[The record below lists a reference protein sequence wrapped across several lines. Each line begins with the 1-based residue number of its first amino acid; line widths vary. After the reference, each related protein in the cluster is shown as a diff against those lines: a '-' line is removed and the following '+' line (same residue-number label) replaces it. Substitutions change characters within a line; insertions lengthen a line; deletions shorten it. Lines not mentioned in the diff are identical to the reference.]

1 MSRAGED
8 RAMKVGLLSYFQNF
22 ENRVSD
28 HELVKAQV
36 HLALLAEP
44 LGYDMVAAV
53 EHHFFDY
60 AMCPDNIQFLSY
72 IAAKTQR
79 IELLT
84 TAVILPWNDPLRV
97 AEKMIFLDHL
107 SDGRAAFGI
116 GRGLAKKEYDA
127 FGLDMNESRGRFDE
141 AAELAMRALETGIA
155 QGDGP
160 YYKQPAIELRP
171 RPYKSFADR
180 FYCVAMSSDSVPV
193 CARLGARIVTFS
205 MKPWPLMKDHYDL
218 HRRLFEEHHARPA
231 PPPLIC
237 VNTTCDESAEKAEAM
252 AREHI
257 CNVYEMTMDHYE
269 LDTDRFKGVKGY
281 EEYAGN
287 AAMMKSIARK
297 DAANAFADVNFWGT
311 PQQILDKIYDARSHI
326 GDFDL
331 AIQTIFGGMPIEA
344 AESSQRLFAEKVL
357 PELKSWKKAA

>member
-1 MSRAGED
+1 
-8 RAMKVGLLSYFQNF
+8 MKVGILSYFQNYQD
-22 ENRVSD
+22 RVPD
-28 HELVKAQV
+28 QELVRAQV
-36 HLALLAEP
+36 HLGLLAEP

-53 EHHFFDY
+53 EHHFFSY

-72 IAAKTQR
+72 LAAATKR

-107 SDGRAAFGI
+107 SNGRAAFGI

-127 FGLDMNESRGRFDE
+127 FGIDMNESRERFDE
-141 AAELAMRALETGIA
+141 AAELVMRALETGIA

-160 YYKQPAIELRP
+160 FYRQPAIELRP
-171 RPYKSFADR
+171 RPIGSFRDR

-205 MKPWPLMKDHYDL
+205 MKPWEMMKDHYGL
-218 HRRLFEEHHARPA
+218 HRRLFEAHHKRPA

-237 VNTTCDESAEKAEAM
+237 VNTTCDESAEKAEAL
-252 AREHI
+252 ARDYI
-257 CNVYEMTMDHYE
+257 GNVYAMTLDHYE
-269 LDTDRFKGVKGY
+269 LATDRFKGMKGY

-287 AAMMKSIARK
+287 AAMMASISASG
-297 DAANAFADVNFWGT
+297 AANAFADVNFWGT
-311 PQQILDKIYDARSHI
+311 PQQILDKIDAARRHI

-331 AIQTIFGGMPIEA
+331 AIQTIFGGMPLA
-344 AESSQRLFAEKVL
+344 QAESSQRLFAEKVL
-357 PELKSWKKAA
+357 PELQSWSRAA